1 MALFMNEQ
9 IDGETYHSFIPTAFG
24 NALRDASA
32 QVAQALGEGYTY
44 NDSWGG
50 HIAWQKYIPTMVT
63 VNIETMLHPIYD
75 EDAPPNTYKL
85 TITPQGQAETIKTIL
100 QGFMPAAGAAPGAAP
115 GAPAG
120 AARRRKSRK
129 SRKSK
134 KTSRRRR
141 STRRT

>member
-1 MALFMNEQ
+1 
-9 IDGETYHSFIPTAFG
+9 
-24 NALRDASA
+24 LRDASD
-32 QVAQALGEGYTY
+32 QVTQALGQGYTY
-44 NDSWGG
+44 DGSWGG
-50 HIAWQKYIPTMVT
+50 YFAWQKYIPTMVT
-63 VNIETMLHPIYD
+63 IVFTTADD

-85 TITPQGQAETIKTIL
+85 TIIPQEQAETIKTIL

-129 SRKSK
+129 SKKSK

-141 STRRT
+141 VTRRY